1 MKADHVW
8 KKLALF
14 TAGFFVLTALFF
26 WIVREDWSR
35 TAVTTEPVSRSAV
48 LEELTEGREIRQSF
62 PIASDEWTSV
72 WLDCSLWNPSDQ
84 PVELRVALKETGREL
99 AAMWVLPSEFQ
110 VDGLT
115 EIRFPE
121 AVTGLRGQVAELTL
135 RAAGG
140 LSFWTGTSVNTWRFS
155 AQVEKLGE
163 LTLDGNPQPGS
174 LVMRQSGSNRLNGTR
189 WIWPVAAVI
198 WIACMGIVL
207 DTRRRKKNGQGG
219 LVLRAME
226 IARRYS
232 YLLKTLVVRDFRV
245 KYKASVLGVLWSF
258 LNPLLMTF
266 VYYFVF
272 NTLFHSDIENFTA
285 YLMSGIIIFNYFSEA
300 TNLGLFAIVGNA
312 SLITKVY
319 MPKFIYPL
327 SKVLSSSINLAISLI
342 PLMAIML
349 LSGVQLQKSI
359 LLLPLGLVF
368 LLIFCTG
375 MALLLS
381 ALMVFFRDTQFLWG
395 VMLTVWNFL
404 TPIFYPETIIPTAFR
419 GLYHCNPLYQ
429 LIFFVRSITIGGVS
443 PTPITYFY
451 CILASV
457 GTLLIGWTVF
467 RKTQDRF
474 VLYL

>member
-1 MKADHVW
+1 
-8 KKLALF
+8 
-14 TAGFFVLTALFF
+14 
-26 WIVREDWSR
+26 
-35 TAVTTEPVSRSAV
+35 
-48 LEELTEGREIRQSF
+48 
-62 PIASDEWTSV
+62 
-72 WLDCSLWNPSDQ
+72 
-84 PVELRVALKETGREL
+84 
-99 AAMWVLPSEFQ
+99 
-110 VDGLT
+110 
-115 EIRFPE
+115 
-121 AVTGLRGQVAELTL
+121 
-135 RAAGG
+135 
-140 LSFWTGTSVNTWRFS
+140 
-155 AQVEKLGE
+155 
-163 LTLDGNPQPGS
+163 
-174 LVMRQSGSNRLNGTR
+174 
-189 WIWPVAAVI
+189 
-198 WIACMGIVL
+198 
-207 DTRRRKKNGQGG
+207 
-219 LVLRAME
+219 
-226 IARRYS
+226 
-232 YLLKTLVVRDFRV
+232 
-245 KYKASVLGVLWSF
+245 
-258 LNPLLMTF
+258 
-266 VYYFVF
+266 
-272 NTLFHSDIENFTA
+272 
-285 YLMSGIIIFNYFSEA
+285 MSGIIIFNYFSEA

-359 LLLPLGLVF
+359 LLLPLGLIF